1 MLLGHMFNKDIGR
14 EIRGV
19 IKVAQDD
26 EETRFQELE
35 EYVVTRE
42 LLKRLSLFYQNYQK
56 GIDGYTDEM
65 GVWISGFFGSG
76 KSHFLKILSYL
87 LENTAV
93 KGKKPI
99 ELFEDK
105 VADSLV
111 YADMQRAARLP
122 CETILFNIDS
132 KSPMGIK
139 SDKEAILKVF
149 VKVFYDHLG
158 YYGDDLKVAELE
170 KYLKKEGVLEKYQD
184 SFASIKGEPWL
195 ERRNCFLFDED
206 AVVEALIRS
215 TGMSE
220 QSARNW
226 FNHNS
231 GSNISIGQFAR
242 EVQEYIESKED
253 NFHLIFLVDEIGQ
266 YIGDNSEL
274 MLNLQTVAEDL
285 GVYCK
290 GKAWVIVTSQE
301 DIDSVTNVKGN
312 DFSKIQGRFKTRL
325 SLSSASVDEVIKK
338 RILEKNDFGKD
349 KLSLIYHDNSA
360 VLRNLIHFSQGT
372 VLDLKGYGS
381 EEEFIDTYP
390 FVPYQFRLLQEVFNQ
405 IRRHGASGKHL
416 SEGERSMLSAFQD
429 AAKKLAAYEPGVL
442 VPFYFFY
449 DSVHEFLDGSIQRVI
464 TRSEESA
471 GQGYGLEPYDVNVLK
486 LLFLIRY
493 IGDIPANLDN
503 IATLMLSSIN
513 DDKLSLKTTIKQSLN
528 RLISQNYVQKN
539 ADEYRFLTDDEQD
552 VNREIKNT
560 LIDVSLV
567 VDAIGKYIFNDIYDD
582 QKYQYSKR
590 YPIPFNRKID
600 ESNLGNQTARI
611 GLRLLTRASDDY
623 DADEAELKM
632 ASAGNNDLIIRLDD
646 HSDYFEEMQEA
657 LKIERF
663 DKIKKQENMPASLK
677 KIVIEKQEEAV
688 QRKKRAKDMLEE
700 AILRGRYYAG
710 GEKIEPTG
718 STPRERINS
727 GFKLLV
733 ESVYFK
739 LPYVTDFLDSD
750 NDIREI
756 LNTDLEQITLM
767 GQSSDPNHL
776 ASKEIMSYI
785 ELQDAKHL
793 QITMKNL
800 LDKFETDPYGWRE
813 IDIAGITARLFKQQK
828 LRLLYQGSYLESK
841 DQNIPSY
848 LRKKTE
854 VEKLI
859 IKKRVSID
867 EKQLKVARELSKEL
881 FNIINLPTD
890 EDGLLGCLVDK
901 FKEKSLELHEK
912 YLSQYQ
918 GKKYPGKALIEQGLG
933 LFKEIEQCKNDHIV
947 LLGKLKEYQDQLLDW
962 DEDMRAVE
970 GFFANQRDIFDK
982 GLEMIKRINANRTYL
997 KEEEFLEKTAEL
1009 QNIIDDPAP
1018 YKKIIQIPDLTA
1030 WLKQRFEE
1038 LLQEKK
1044 ITSRAA
1050 VQQDHNALI
1059 NATDAYGLSEQQQQH
1074 YQKTTENW
1082 YTDKYCYIDNSP
1094 TFERLDAAIV
1104 QSANYRNQIQG
1115 EIDEAIIR
1123 NNERKPDGGDKVIEP
1138 AVHVL
1143 EYQDIAINE
1152 KLATEQDIDQYIEKL
1167 RQKLKKLIKGNKI
1180 IQFK

>member
-1 MLLGHMFNKDIGR
+1 MLVGEMFNKSITR

-42 LLKRLSLFYQNYQK
+42 LSKRLSLFYQNYQK
-56 GIDGYTDEM
+56 GIDGFTDEM

-87 LENTAV
+87 LENKEI
-93 KGKKPI
+93 KGRKPI
-99 ELFEDK
+99 ELFEEK
-105 VADSLV
+105 VADSVV
-111 YADMQRAARLP
+111 YADMQRTARLQS
-122 CETILFNIDS
+122 ETILFNIDS

-139 SDKEAILKVF
+139 TDKHAILKVF

-170 KYLKKEGVLEKYQD
+170 KYLSKEGVLEKYQD
-184 SFASIKGEPWL
+184 FFASVKGEPWL
-195 ERRNCFLFDED
+195 DRRSCFLFDED
-206 AVVEALIRS
+206 AVVEALIKS

-226 FNHNS
+226 FNHNN
-231 GSNISIGQFAR
+231 GPNISIEQFAR
-242 EVQEYIESKED
+242 DVKDYIDSKGK
-253 NFHLIFLVDEIGQ
+253 NFHLVFLVDEIGQ
-266 YIGDNSEL
+266 YIGDDTDL
-274 MLNLQTVAEDL
+274 MINLQTVAEDL
-285 GVYCK
+285 GTHCK

-301 DIDSVTNVKGN
+301 DIDSVTPVKGN

-349 KLSLIYHDNSA
+349 KLSLIYHENSA
-360 VLRNLIHFSQGT
+360 VLKNLIHFSEGT
-372 VLDLKGYGS
+372 VLDLQGYNS
-381 EEEFIDTYP
+381 EEEFIATYP

-429 AAKKLAAYEPGVL
+429 AAKKVADYEPGVL
-442 VPFYFFY
+442 VPFHSFY

-464 TRSEESA
+464 TRSAESA
-471 GQGYGLEPYDVNVLK
+471 SQGYGLEPYDVDVLK

-513 DDKLSLKTTIKQSLN
+513 DDKLILKTAIKQSLN

-560 LIDVSLV
+560 LIDVSAV

-582 QKYQYSKR
+582 QKYQYNKR

-623 DADEAELKM
+623 DAAEAELKM
-632 ASAGNNDLIIRLDD
+632 ASAGSNDLIIRLDD
-646 HSDYFEEMQEA
+646 YSDYFEEMQEA

-663 DKIKKQENMPASLK
+663 DKVKKQENMPASLK
-677 KIVIEKQEEAV
+677 KIVIEKQEEAA
-688 QRKKRAKDMLEE
+688 QRRKRAKNMLQE
-700 AILRGRYYAG
+700 AIIKGTYYAS
-710 GEKIEPTG
+710 GEKIEPSG
-718 STPRERINS
+718 SNSRERINS

-739 LPYVTDFLDSD
+739 LPYITEFLDSD

-756 LNTDLEQITLM
+756 LNTEIEQITLM

-776 ASKEIMSYI
+776 ASEEIMSYI
-785 ELQDAKHL
+785 DLQDAKHL

-813 IDIAGITARLFKQQK
+813 IDIAGLIARLFKQQK
-828 LRLLYQGSYLESK
+828 LRLLYQGSYLEPA
-841 DQNIPSY
+841 DQNIPAY

-859 IKKRVSID
+859 IKKRISID

-881 FNIINLPTD
+881 FNEINLPVD
-890 EDGLLGCLVDK
+890 EDGLINYLLDK
-901 FKEKSLELHEK
+901 FREKSLELHEK
-912 YLSQYQ
+912 YLSQYK
-918 GKKYPGKALIEQGLG
+918 GKEYPGEALIEQGLSI
-933 LFKEIEQCKNDHIV
+933 FKEIEHCKNDHII
-947 LLGKLKEYQDQLLDW
+947 LLGKLKEYQDDLLDW
-962 DEDMRAVE
+962 DEDMRLVE
-970 GFFANQRDIFDK
+970 GFFANQKDIFDK
-982 GLEMIKRINANRTYL
+982 GLDMIKRINTNRTYL
-997 KEEEFLEKTAEL
+997 QEDEFISKTAEL
-1009 QNIIDDPAP
+1009 QAIIDDPAP

-1030 WLKQRFEE
+1030 WLEKRFDE

-1044 ITSRAA
+1044 NASRAA
-1050 VQQDHNALI
+1050 VQQDHDVLI
-1059 NATDAYGLSEQQQQH
+1059 SAAGSYGLSEQQQQH
-1074 YQKTTENW
+1074 FREKIEKW
-1082 YTDKYCYIDNSP
+1082 YTEKYHYIENSQN
-1094 TFERLDAAIV
+1094 FERLDAAIV
-1104 QSANYRNQIQG
+1104 QSTTYRDQVQA
-1115 EIDEAIIR
+1115 EIDEAITR
-1123 NNERKPDGGDKVIEP
+1123 NKEKDHSGKTEVKEP
-1138 AVHVL
+1138 AFHVL
-1143 EYQDIAINE
+1143 EYKELAVHH
-1152 KLATEQDIDQYIEKL
+1152 KLETEQDVDKYIDQL
-1167 RQKLKKLIKGNKI
+1167 RQKLKALINGNKI
-1180 IQFK
+1180 IRFK

>member
-1 MLLGHMFNKDIGR
+1 
-14 EIRGV
+14 
-19 IKVAQDD
+19 
-26 EETRFQELE
+26 
-35 EYVVTRE
+35 
-42 LLKRLSLFYQNYQK
+42 
-56 GIDGYTDEM
+56 
-65 GVWISGFFGSG
+65 
-76 KSHFLKILSYL
+76 
-87 LENTAV
+87 
-93 KGKKPI
+93 
-99 ELFEDK
+99 
-105 VADSLV
+105 
-111 YADMQRAARLP
+111 
-122 CETILFNIDS
+122 
-132 KSPMGIK
+132 
-139 SDKEAILKVF
+139 
-149 VKVFYDHLG
+149 
-158 YYGDDLKVAELE
+158 
-170 KYLKKEGVLEKYQD
+170 
-184 SFASIKGEPWL
+184 
-195 ERRNCFLFDED
+195 
-206 AVVEALIRS
+206 
-215 TGMSE
+215 
-220 QSARNW
+220 
-226 FNHNS
+226 
-231 GSNISIGQFAR
+231 
-242 EVQEYIESKED
+242 
-253 NFHLIFLVDEIGQ
+253 
-266 YIGDNSEL
+266 
-274 MLNLQTVAEDL
+274 
-285 GVYCK
+285 
-290 GKAWVIVTSQE
+290 
-301 DIDSVTNVKGN
+301 
-312 DFSKIQGRFKTRL
+312 
-325 SLSSASVDEVIKK
+325 VIKK

-429 AAKKLAAYEPGVL
+429 AAKKLAAHEPGVL
-442 VPFYFFY
+442 VPFYYFY

-552 VNREIKNT
+552 VNREIKNM

-663 DKIKKQENMPASLK
+663 DKIKKKENMPASLK

-739 LPYVTDFLDSD
+739 LPYVTDLLDSD

-918 GKKYPGKALIEQGLG
+918 GKKYPGKTLIEQGLA
-933 LFKEIEQCKNDHIV
+933 LFKEIEHCKNDHIV
-947 LLGKLKEYQDQLLDW
+947 LLGKLKEYQDQLLEW

-997 KEEEFLEKTAEL
+997 QEDEFLEKTAEL
-1009 QNIIDDPAP
+1009 QNIIDDQAP

-1038 LLQEKK
+1038 LLQKK
-1044 ITSRAA
+1044 KNTSRVA
-1050 VQQDHNALI
+1050 VEQDHNALI
-1059 NATDAYGLSEQQQQH
+1059 NAADAYGLSEQQQQ
-1074 YQKTTENW
+1074 YFKKTIENW
-1082 YTDKYCYIDNSP
+1082 YTDKYRYIDNSP

-1115 EIDEAIIR
+1115 EIDEAIVR
-1123 NNERKPDGGDKVIEP
+1123 NNESKPDGGVEVIEP

-1167 RQKLKKLIKGNKI
+1167 RQKLRNIIKGNRI